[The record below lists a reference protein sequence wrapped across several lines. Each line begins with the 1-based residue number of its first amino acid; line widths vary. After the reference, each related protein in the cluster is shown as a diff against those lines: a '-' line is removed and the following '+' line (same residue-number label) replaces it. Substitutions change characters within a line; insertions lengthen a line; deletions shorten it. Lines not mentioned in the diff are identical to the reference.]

1 MLLRWCVV
9 GNSPSNEVPG
19 SGERDSETD
28 QDDFESLTTE
38 LDVVLME
45 SPTLQRVDEEDVAL
59 DMDGWDLDGNS
70 EDEFS
75 DEGEGESDVEEGFD
89 FL

>member
-1 MLLRWCVV
+1 MLFR
-9 GNSPSNEVPG
+9 SE
-19 SGERDSETD
+19 SGSETD
-28 QDDFESLTTE
+28 QDDFESLEAE
-38 LDVVLME
+38 LDAVLIE

-75 DEGEGESDVEEGFD
+75 DESESEVEEGFD